1 MRMTLE
7 DSQARVIKN
16 NITESFNINVGVR
29 QLDALSVTPFN
40 LVLGLYYK
48 EIKISGGNVSTKMAH
63 INACVDDVIIISRNQ
78 KAL

>member
-48 EIKISGGNVSTKMAH
+48 EIKISGGNVSTKMAR